1 MSPRT
6 AELRALVRLATPLV
20 LAHVGNQLITTVDA
34 AIVGRLGAGP
44 LAAVG
49 LGNAIFFFLT
59 ITGMGVMLAL
69 DPLVSQAFGAGDPV
83 RARRLLWQGVWLA
96 LSVGAVIAAAL
107 AVAPAILAP
116 FGIEPAVI
124 ADASVYLWLRIPGV
138 VPFLLFAAMRS
149 YLQAAGITRPM
160 LFAVIAAN
168 VVNFAGAWLLVFG
181 GADLPGWTG
190 PLRLVPALG
199 VAGAA
204 IAGSLTYAAQAAVL
218 ASFVRAVPLAARP
231 ADLRRPVPADLRT
244 AVRVG
249 TPIGLQFGAEV
260 GIFSLTG
267 LLAGR
272 VGTLA
277 VASHQIA
284 LTVASL
290 SFTVALGV
298 GAAGA
303 VRVGRAV
310 GAGDV
315 PGTRRAGLTALVAGG
330 LFMGFAGLSFFLF
343 PGTLVRILTDDPEV
357 IAAAVP
363 LLAVAAVFQLS
374 DGLQG
379 VGAGVLRGAGDTRF
393 PFLANLVGHWAIGLP
408 IAVALGLGLGLGVA
422 GLWWGLCAGLT
433 SVAVALVVRFLR
445 LSNRPIAPLAGDPP
459 RRVGW
464 APGSDQE

>member
-1 MSPRT
+1 MSPRF
-6 AELRALVRLATPLV
+6 AEFRDLVRLAAPLV
-20 LAHVGNQLITTVDA
+20 LAHAGNQLITTVDA

-49 LGNAIFFFLT
+49 LGNAIFFFVT
-59 ITGMGVMLAL
+59 ITGTGVMLSL

-83 RARRLLWQGVWLA
+83 RARRLLWQGVWLSLA
-96 LSVGAVIAAAL
+96 VGAAIAL
-107 AVAPAILAP
+107 ALLVAPAILAP
-116 FGIEPAVI
+116 FGIERAVV
-124 ADASVYLWLRIPGV
+124 ADARTYLWLRIPGV

-149 YLQAAGITRPM
+149 YLQAAGIARPM
-160 LFAVIAAN
+160 IVAVVAAN
-168 VVNFAGAWLLVFG
+168 LVNFAGAWLLVFG
-181 GADLPGWTG
+181 GAALPAWAG
-190 PLRLVPALG
+190 PLRWVPALG

-204 IAGSLTYAAQAAVL
+204 IAGSLTYTAQAAVL
-218 ASFVRAVPLAARP
+218 ALFVRAVRLEARP
-231 ADLRRPVPADLRT
+231 ADLRRPVAADLRT
-244 AVRVG
+244 ALRVG

-267 LLAGR
+267 LLAGH

-303 VRVGRAV
+303 VRVGRAI

-315 PGTRRAGLTALVAGG
+315 PGTRRAGLTAIAAGAG
-330 LFMGFAGLSFFLF
+330 FMGCAGLCFFLF
-343 PGTLVRILTDDPEV
+343 PGALVRLLTDDPAV

-408 IAVALGLGLGLGVA
+408 IAVGLGLRAGLGVA

-433 SVAVALVVRFLR
+433 SVALSLLVRFLR
-445 LSNRPIAPLAGDPP
+445 LSRRPIAPLAAGP
-459 RRVGW
+459 V
-464 APGSDQE
+464 APGG